1 MNGGGKMAQ
10 TRTNEKNNV
19 ISRVKDRAGVP
30 SLYINGR
37 PFTPIAYMTYLEQ
50 FGEYGSFAEKG
61 YDFFSFPVLFSG
73 RWINSA
79 ADMPPFKKGI
89 FDEKDNPD
97 FSLFDEGVKRILEK
111 CPDAYIF
118 PRVNISM
125 PLWWEEEHPDDV
137 NIKNG
142 ASCRESMYSS
152 VWREA
157 AAKMLRRF
165 TDYVINSE
173 FSSHIAGYQIA
184 GGNTEEWFHFD
195 LNAGTCKNAEKPFTE
210 FLKKNYPETEYR
222 GLPDLSH
229 LDKKTAYHDDGYLA
243 RFLEFANSSV
253 ASAISY
259 FARVIKEETGG
270 NSAVGTFYGYSLEV
284 PSPLWGTHSLK
295 TLLEDKNIDF
305 ICSPC
310 SYFEGRNPDA
320 DWTEMYP
327 ADSVKLHGKM
337 CFQECD
343 IRTNLTQFLIE
354 KDISLDPKR
363 LYTSPIWKGPETK
376 SESINLLRRVFCRQL
391 IKGNGLWWFDM
402 WGGWYNDTDIMDEM
416 KRLRDIYAAGIGYAD
431 RGSKAQIAAFV
442 DEGVYAYTG
451 DSPVRGTA
459 SYQRKAL
466 GISGTPYDIYDVYDF
481 DCVKDRYKAV
491 IFLSPMKTEYMKN
504 AVSFCNEN
512 GLPYLILSEEKQNY
526 SARELRDFCKV
537 NSIHVYSE
545 TDDILY
551 VNNNHAA
558 IYALTGGMK
567 KIVLP
572 EKKTVR
578 AVIPTE
584 GEAVVTDT
592 VEIYM
597 NKGETVLFETIEI

>member
-1 MNGGGKMAQ
+1 MAQ
-10 TRTNEKNNV
+10 ARINKKNKV
-19 ISRVKDRAGVP
+19 ISRIKDCGGVP
-30 SLYINGR
+30 TLYINGV
-37 PFTPIAYMTYLEQ
+37 PFASAAYMTYLEQ
-50 FGEYGSFAEKG
+50 FAEYGSFAEKG

-79 ADMPPFKKGI
+79 ADTPPFKKGI
-89 FDEKDNPD
+89 FDDKDSPD
-97 FSLFDEGVKRILEK
+97 FSLFDEGVKKILEK

-125 PLWWEEEHPDDV
+125 PLWWEEEHPDGV
-137 NIKNG
+137 NVKNG

-152 VWREA
+152 AWRED

-165 TDYVINSE
+165 TNYVVNSE
-173 FSSHIAGYQIA
+173 YVSHIAGYQIA

-195 LNAGTCKNAEKPFTE
+195 LNAGACKNAEKPFAE
-210 FLKKNYPETEYR
+210 FLRKNYPETEYR
-222 GLPDLSH
+222 GLPDLSL
-229 LDKKTAYHDDGYLA
+229 LDREEVYHDDGYLT
-243 RFLEFANSSV
+243 RYLEFASASV

-259 FARVIKEETGG
+259 FASVIKEETDG
-270 NSAVGTFYGYSLEV
+270 NTVVGTFYGYSLEV
-284 PSPLWGTHSLK
+284 SSPLWGTHSLK

-343 IRTNLTQFLIE
+343 IRTNLTQLLSE

-363 LYTSPIWKGPETK
+363 LYTSPIWKGPESKT
-376 SESINLLRRVFCRQL
+376 ESINLLRRAFCRQL
-391 IKGNGLWWFDM
+391 IRGNGLWWFDM

-416 KRLRDIYAAGIGYAD
+416 KRLRDTYVRSIGYAE
-431 RGSKAQIAAFV
+431 RSSKAQIAAFV
-442 DEGVYAYTG
+442 DEDVYAYTG
-451 DSPVRGTA
+451 NSSVRGMA
-459 SYQRKAL
+459 SFQRKAL
-466 GISGTPYDIYDVYDF
+466 GITGTPCDIYDVYDF
-481 DCVKDRYKAV
+481 DRVKDRYKAV

-504 AVSFCNEN
+504 AVSFCNKN
-512 GLPYLILSEEKQNY
+512 GLPYLMLSEEKQNY
-526 SARELRDFCKV
+526 SAEELRDFCKA

-551 VNNNHAA
+551 VNNSYAA
-558 IYALTGGMK
+558 VYALSEGVK
-567 KIVLP
+567 KIVFP
-572 EKKTVR
+572 RKKAIRT
-578 AVIPTE
+578 VIPAESKTD
-584 GEAVVTDT
+584 VTDT

-597 NKGETVLFETIEI
+597 NKGETVLFETGEI

>member
-1 MNGGGKMAQ
+1 MAQ
-10 TRTNEKNNV
+10 ARINKKNKV
-19 ISRVKDRAGVP
+19 ISRIKDCGGVP
-30 SLYINGR
+30 TLYINGV
-37 PFTPIAYMTYLEQ
+37 PFASAAYMTYLEQ
-50 FGEYGSFAEKG
+50 FAEYGSFAEKG

-79 ADMPPFKKGI
+79 ADTPPFKKGI
-89 FDEKDNPD
+89 FDDKDSPD
-97 FSLFDEGVKRILEK
+97 FSLFDEGVKKILEK

-125 PLWWEEEHPDDV
+125 PLWWEEEHPDGV
-137 NIKNG
+137 NVKNG

-152 VWREA
+152 TWRED

-165 TDYVINSE
+165 TNYVVNSE
-173 FSSHIAGYQIA
+173 YVSHIAGYQIA

-195 LNAGTCKNAEKPFTE
+195 LNAGACKNVEKPFAE

-222 GLPDLSH
+222 GLPDLSL
-229 LDKKTAYHDDGYLA
+229 LDREEIYHDDGYLT
-243 RFLEFANSSV
+243 RYLEFASASV

-259 FARVIKEETGG
+259 FASVIKEETDG
-270 NSAVGTFYGYSLEV
+270 NTVVGTFYGYSLEV
-284 PSPLWGTHSLK
+284 SSPLWGTHSLK

-343 IRTNLTQFLIE
+343 IRTNLTQLLSE

-363 LYTSPIWKGPETK
+363 LYTSPIWKGPESKT
-376 SESINLLRRVFCRQL
+376 ESINLLRRAFCRQL
-391 IKGNGLWWFDM
+391 IRGNGLWWFDM

-416 KRLRDIYAAGIGYAD
+416 KHLRDTYVRSIGYAE
-431 RGSKAQIAAFV
+431 RGSTAQIAAFI
-442 DEGVYAYTG
+442 DEDVYAYMG
-451 DSPVRGTA
+451 NSPVRGMA

-466 GISGTPYDIYDVYDF
+466 GMTGTPWDIYDIYDF
-481 DCVKDRYKAV
+481 DRVKDKYKAV
-491 IFLSPMKTEYMKN
+491 IFLSPMKTGNMKN

-512 GLPYLILSEEKQNY
+512 VVPYLILSEDKQNY
-526 SARELRDFCKV
+526 TPEELRDFCKA

-551 VNNNHAA
+551 INENYGA
-558 IYALTGGMK
+558 IYALTEGVK
-567 KIVLP
+567 KILLSQ
-572 EKKTVR
+572 KKAIR
-578 AVIPTE
+578 MLIPSGSKTE
-584 GEAVVTDT
+584 VTDRI
-592 VEIYM
+592 EIYIK
-597 NKGETVLFETIEI
+597 KGETVLFERGAI